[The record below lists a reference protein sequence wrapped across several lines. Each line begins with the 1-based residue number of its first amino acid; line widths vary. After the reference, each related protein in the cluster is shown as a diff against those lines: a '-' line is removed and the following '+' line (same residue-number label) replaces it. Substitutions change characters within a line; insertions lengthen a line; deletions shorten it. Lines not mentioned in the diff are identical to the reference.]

1 MWEAPVIRAQQRTR
15 NDFRRRIRRTSP
27 PSGTGGPARPR
38 TPSPYRSR
46 RRAEQPAR
54 SPDRS
59 EGCRSG
65 RGRRPRSGLPR
76 IRAPGS
82 AGSRPVSPGMCIT
95 TLSPRPMRKRSARPV
110 MVMAARISAVSP
122 RRASSARSTSSRAS
136 RDSSLPAV
144 RARGARH
151 SSSARRTT
159 ASGRARCLGP
169 GPGNPASRELLA
181 VPTHRSVCTNVV
193 SVAQK
198 AKSAAATDERSCPT
212 AGNN

>member
-82 AGSRPVSPGMCIT
+82 AGSRRVSPGMCIT

-159 ASGRARCLGP
+159 ASGRARVPRARARESRQQG
-169 GPGNPASRELLA
+169 ASGSAHSPVSLYQRRLCCAEGEERGGYRRALL
-181 VPTHRSVCTNVV
+181 PDS
-193 SVAQK
+193 
-198 AKSAAATDERSCPT
+198 
-212 AGNN
+212 G